1 MQAINQLYL
10 KLLDHHRRNY
20 DLLKTPVSVLMSSHQ
35 IVHTLLNLSNERVSK
50 ILYIFHTYLHIG
62 RNIKYWFLCFF
73 FVNDSC

>member
-20 DLLKTPVSVLMSSHQ
+20 DLLKTPMSIVMSSHQ
-35 IVHTLLNLSNERVSK
+35 IVHTLLNLSHERVSK

-62 RNIKYWFLCFF
+62 RKINTGFFDF